1 MDRVAGAANKSSFVI
16 FRDGGAEHN
25 GRNIVKAFVRFTLAL
40 GISLGV
46 SAGAMAAGL
55 EDIPKDIQERL
66 YNPNMIDPDQPIAE
80 SAYVDWKAKKGP
92 PWTIGYASS
101 YAGNTWRA
109 AVMNRLQNEIIP
121 KWEKLGL
128 LKEVI
133 ITQSNLNDSVQI
145 QQMRQLV
152 DQGVDAIIVCC
163 SNPTALNQTVKY
175 AYDRG
180 VPVFSLTGYLT
191 SPYSVNTSTNYQ
203 LGGYELGKWLAEE
216 IGGKGNVM
224 VVQGIP
230 GTSGSDSQD
239 RGIKAALAEYPDVK
253 VVGDVAGMWTDQVAQ
268 GEVQRWLATN
278 PGQLDGI
285 VVQSAAELGVLRAL
299 QQSGR
304 EMIPVAI
311 GGELGALCYWRQ
323 NPDYIS
329 AAWQLWP
336 PGDEFELVWNI
347 MMRTLQGQG
356 PKVQSILVDP
366 IKITYAD
373 VEKAVPADCSMD
385 NDQWYEVGTMN
396 WGSDP
401 AFLDAFFTKPADPE
415 AYKP

>member
-1 MDRVAGAANKSSFVI
+1 MKGL
-16 FRDGGAEHN
+16 
-25 GRNIVKAFVRFTLAL
+25 GRIALAL
-40 GISLGV
+40 GVVLGV
-46 SAGAMAAGL
+46 SAGATAAGL
-55 EDIPKDIQERL
+55 DDIPQDIRDRL
-66 YNPNMIDPDQPIAE
+66 YNPDMIDPDQPIGP

-92 PWTIGYASS
+92 PWKIGYASS

-121 KWEKLGL
+121 KWKELGL
-128 LKEVI
+128 LDEVI

-216 IGGKGNVM
+216 IGGEGNVM

-239 RGIKAALAEYPDVK
+239 RGIKAALAQYPNV
-253 VVGDVAGMWTDQVAQ
+253 
-268 GEVQRWLATN
+268 
-278 PGQLDGI
+278 
-285 VVQSAAELGVLRAL
+285 
-299 QQSGR
+299 
-304 EMIPVAI
+304 
-311 GGELGALCYWRQ
+311 
-323 NPDYIS
+323 
-329 AAWQLWP
+329 
-336 PGDEFELVWNI
+336 
-347 MMRTLQGQG
+347 
-356 PKVQSILVDP
+356 
-366 IKITYAD
+366 
-373 VEKAVPADCSMD
+373 
-385 NDQWYEVGTMN
+385 
-396 WGSDP
+396 
-401 AFLDAFFTKPADPE
+401 
-415 AYKP
+415 